1 MATARSASHHGHGM
15 PIRGCN
21 VLIRA
26 LARRGSFASVMAVYY
41 DLRARGLVA
50 DSFTYPFVLRA
61 VGVLRLAVEGRKAHA
76 AAVKTGFRWDAYT
89 GSSLME
95 MYAMLG
101 RVDIARKVFD
111 EMPRGELVL
120 WNMMIRCYIRCGRYS
135 AAVALAGQM
144 ERSGVTPDR
153 ATLVTAVTACSRA
166 RDLSLGRRIHVYMDG
181 VFGFNLPVA
190 NALLDMYA
198 KNDCLE
204 EAVKLFEH
212 MPVRNI
218 ISWTILVSGCGLS
231 GELDKAR
238 ALFNQCRE
246 KDLILWTAM
255 INACVQHGCYEEAL
269 TLFREMQMT
278 QVEPDRFTVVTLL
291 TCCANLGALDQG
303 EWIHQYAQERKMK
316 IDAILGTAL
325 IDMYA
330 KCGHVEKSLEVFRQM
345 QGRDATAWTAIICGL
360 ATNGQAGRA
369 LELFEDMQ
377 RSKVKP
383 DSVTFIGVLSAC
395 CHGGLVDEGRKQ
407 FHAMKE
413 VYQIE
418 PRVEHYSCLVNL
430 LGRAG
435 LLDEAERLIG
445 GIPINRDA
453 MPLFGALLTACKA
466 HGNVE
471 MSERLTKRI
480 CEQDSQIADVNLLMS
495 NVYATASR
503 WEDVIRVRSKMAHPT
518 VKKTAGCS
526 VIEVKGY

>member
-1 MATARSASHHGHGM
+1 MAMAAARRGHGM
-15 PIRGCN
+15 PLWECN
-21 VLIRA
+21 VLIRT
-26 LARRGSFASVMAVYY
+26 LARRGSFARVMAVYY

-61 VGVLRLAVEGRKAHA
+61 VGILKLSVEGRKAHA
-76 AAVKTGFRWDAYT
+76 AAVKTGFRGDAYT

-95 MYAMLG
+95 MYTMLG

-111 EMPRGELVL
+111 EMPSRALVL
-120 WNMMIRCYIRCGRYS
+120 WNMMVRCYIRCGRYS
-135 AAVALAGQM
+135 AAVALSEQM

-153 ATLVTAVTACSRA
+153 VTLVTAVTACSRA
-166 RDLSLGRRIHVYMDG
+166 RDLSLGRRIHVYMDN
-181 VFGFNLPVA
+181 VVGFNLPVA
-190 NALLDMYA
+190 NALLDMYT

-204 EAVKLFEH
+204 EAVKLFEQ
-212 MPVRNI
+212 MPARNI
-218 ISWTILVSGCGLS
+218 ISWTILVSGYGLA
-231 GELDKAR
+231 GQLDKAR
-238 ALFNQCRE
+238 VLFNQCKE

-255 INACVQHGCYEEAL
+255 INACVQHGCFEEAL
-269 TLFREMQMT
+269 TLFRGMQM
-278 QVEPDRFTVVTLL
+278 QRVEPDRFTVVTLL
-291 TCCANLGALDQG
+291 TCCANIGALDQG
-303 EWIHQYAQERKMK
+303 EWIHQYAEQRKMK
-316 IDAILGTAL
+316 IDAVLGTAL
-325 IDMYA
+325 IDMYS
-330 KCGHVEKSLEVFRQM
+330 KCGHIEKSLEVFWRM

-369 LELFEDMQ
+369 LELFQDMQ

-383 DSVTFIGVLSAC
+383 DGVTFIGVLSAC

-407 FHAMKE
+407 FHAMRE

-445 GIPINRDA
+445 DVPINKDA

-480 CEQDSQIADVNLLMS
+480 CEQDSQITDVNLLMS

-503 WEDVIRVRSKMAHPT
+503 WEDVIRVRGKMAHPT

-526 VIEVKGY
+526 LIEVKGY